1 MIFTAKEETV
11 LSFSVLPPL
20 YLPFYNQ
27 WNRNVYHQYKPFDYD
42 PFTLS
47 ASSTSG
53 SPVVLAGGSFF
64 GFTKESGGRFSFD
77 GVNTLTVRCPAG
89 QTLYYNESCDP
100 FAEWETYN
108 RLICEKREQGT
119 AEAFWNELEYCTWVD
134 QKREAV
140 LNGSKNMQSALC
152 EEYLY
157 RYMDRVERLGLPKG
171 KLTIDDGWD
180 VQYTAEG
187 RRIYGNWE
195 INREKFPHMEQ
206 LVKDM
211 TARGFIPG
219 LWFAPFTF
227 TLDCDF
233 AMKHPELLGK
243 VYSQSSESGLK
254 WVFIR
259 PDPILEEYYT
269 QIFSRYISMGFRKL
283 KLDIA
288 YGPKNE
294 MKELL
299 KMIYTVVKRIDP
311 TVEVECHIPDIFV
324 SRYCDTVRINDV
336 NFDTE
341 GLWRGVTMEHYKVC
355 KYSSGDK
362 ILNLDHLGT
371 NEPTPKEADYLEHT
385 RMILSLD
392 GGYPCVS
399 LLPDV
404 FSKETQEKYVHMIHT
419 WIQNR
424 K

>member
-1 MIFTAKEETV
+1 M
-11 LSFSVLPPL
+11 
-20 YLPFYNQ
+20 N
-27 WNRNVYHQYKPFDYD
+27 
-42 PFTLS
+42 
-47 ASSTSG
+47 
-53 SPVVLAGGSFF
+53 
-64 GFTKESGGRFSFD
+64 ESGGRFIYD
-77 GVNTLTVRCPAG
+77 GVKTLTVVCYPG
-89 QTLYYNESCDP
+89 QTLYYNETCDP
-100 FAEWETYN
+100 FAEWEKYN
-108 RLICEKREQGT
+108 RLILENREQGT
-119 AEAFWNELEYCTWVD
+119 TEGFWSELEYCTWVD

-152 EEYLY
+152 EEYVY

-211 TARGFIPG
+211 TARGFVPG
-219 LWFAPFTF
+219 IWFAPFTF
-227 TLDCDF
+227 TPDCSL
-233 AMKHPELLGK
+233 AQEHPELIGK

-259 PDPILEEYYT
+259 PDPVLEEYYT
-269 QIFSRYISMGFRKL
+269 KIFSRYISMGFRKL

-288 YGPKNE
+288 YGPKDE

-299 KMIYTVVKRIDP
+299 KIMYTVVKKIDP

-324 SRYCDTVRINDV
+324 SQYCDTVRINDV
-336 NFDTE
+336 NFDPE

-355 KYSSGDK
+355 KYSAGNK
-362 ILNLDHLGT
+362 TLNLDHLGT
-371 NEPTPKEADYLEHT
+371 NDPMPEEKDYLDHT
-385 RMILSLD
+385 NIILSLD

-404 FSKETQEKYVHMIHT
+404 FSKETQDSYVNMIHA
-419 WIQNR
+419 WCNKR